1 MLFLAASD
9 MASAQRAGPEQRRVS
24 RPDRC
29 QRNNAPVYSDCG
41 QLNLYK
47 TETGREWRLEDT
59 CDQLIDV
66 MLPTIKPTPTP
77 GPTGGPI
84 TPTAPPR
91 ATVSGESTNGFFS
104 EVSNTRWTLTNFI
117 PDLDKDHT

>member
-29 QRNNAPVYSDCG
+29 QRNNAPVYSESG
-41 QLNLYK
+41 RPHLSEK
-47 TETGREWRLEDT
+47 EAGREWRLEDR
-59 CDQLIDV
+59 CNQLIDL
-66 MLPTIKPTPTP
+66 MLPAISPA
-77 GPTGGPI
+77 PTGGPI